1 VLVARVRAGG
11 MSMTQAAIGRA
22 EAVRAIGAHGAFR
35 TPFGRWLMRG
45 RFATRRWSRAA
56 VVRLGLYDAVATLSG
71 VRQRLRTG
79 SR

>member
-1 VLVARVRAGG
+1 
-11 MSMTQAAIGRA
+11 MSMTQAAIGRV

-45 RFATRRWSRAA
+45 RFAARRWSRAA
-56 VVRLGLYDAVATLSG
+56 VRLGLYDAVATQRG